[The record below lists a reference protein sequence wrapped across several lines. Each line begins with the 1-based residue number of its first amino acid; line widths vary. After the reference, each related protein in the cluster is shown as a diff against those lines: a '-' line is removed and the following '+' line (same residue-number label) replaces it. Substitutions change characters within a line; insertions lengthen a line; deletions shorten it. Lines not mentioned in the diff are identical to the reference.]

1 MLSIELADD
10 RSQFRE
16 LVKQSDDVGEIRSIV
31 IDRLFSTTPK
41 RRNIA
46 KPASMRKRHI
56 RRRLRTRAIS
66 MPATKRAP
74 DSRTCPS
81 PRLEVNRC
89 GASQLAVIHHSCGRP
104 QHSIISSAQIREPVL
119 QSIATAINSASL
131 KDSASSSPTTVFA
144 GSENQ
149 VAASYADE
157 VMVVTETWDH
167 AARLKSCR
175 LDAEVR
181 KEIQIGS
188 KHCGRKTNISIKK
201 NPAPDESQDPWPH
214 LNNRKIDLNV
224 KRRL

>member
-1 MLSIELADD
+1 VHHSWP
-10 RSQFRE
+10 
-16 LVKQSDDVGEIRSIV
+16 
-31 IDRLFSTTPK
+31 LFTIHAGG
-41 RRNIA
+41 RNIQSSQA
-46 KPASMRKRHI
+46 
-56 RRRLRTRAIS
+56 RRFE
-66 MPATKRAP
+66 
-74 DSRTCPS
+74 SRSC
-81 PRLEVNRC
+81 
-89 GASQLAVIHHSCGRP
+89 SQLQLP
-104 QHSIISSAQIREPVL
+104 SIDIL
-119 QSIATAINSASL
+119 ASL